1 MTVRP
6 PDTTF
11 DQARPTLPSWRATL
25 VLGALAALPVLYF
38 RVRLP
43 AATDLSLHLAMAGQF
58 ARGVAEGHWYPRWY
72 GDFNLGWGGPTG
84 YFYPPALSALTA
96 FFSWIAG
103 GRLIA
108 GLTVAL
114 WFFSFLGACG
124 VYTLAR
130 ALQAGRYAWLA
141 VGLWL
146 ITPFRA
152 FELYSSG
159 LFSCLA
165 GGGLAA
171 WVLVALHRLE
181 VAPPWDRARAV
192 SFFALAY
199 GLLALT
205 NLPYV
210 VMATYLVAAWV
221 VIRSALR
228 AELSGSLQIVVAG
241 ALGAAVAG
249 VYLLPML
256 VHLPQMFIPQ
266 TVSGEWWSLNFLF
279 DSDAFMMPRLRR
291 TLEDAALLPASGL
304 VMSLAI
310 LGVLRRSGPVERIG
324 ASAGPDVM
332 ETETSADPRRT
343 ASSGVRLLATFGV
356 LSLILTTPL
365 STVFWATLPVLHE
378 THIPWRFLEVV
389 AVPWA
394 VLTAVAIRAVVSGGI
409 DARSSPGRSSDLAV
423 LVLAGGLVVVGVLT
437 GVSFGSIARMTPV
450 VEAFHSGE
458 LSGAALARTFHARQS
473 FFLPSTGV
481 DPTTLPDQ
489 PPVLP
494 LTAGCHVSLEA
505 WDQAERLF
513 TVESD
518 GPCEVALRTYH
529 FPGWKA
535 ESATESGR
543 RPVGVRPDADG
554 GRLLVSVPE
563 GESRIR
569 VWFASGGPT
578 VLGAVLSVAALTVCV
593 GLGRRPASGRGRR
606 TEVRPDQNNGVG
618 PGGGTFDELPS

>member
-1 MTVRP
+1 
-6 PDTTF
+6 
-11 DQARPTLPSWRATL
+11 
-25 VLGALAALPVLYF
+25 
-38 RVRLP
+38 
-43 AATDLSLHLAMAGQF
+43 MAGQF

-103 GRLIA
+103 GRLLA

-114 WFFSFLGACG
+114 GLFSFLGACG

-159 LFSCLA
+159 LLSCLA

-171 WVLVALHRLE
+171 WVLVALHRLD
-181 VAPPWDRARAV
+181 VAPPSERARAV

-221 VIRSALR
+221 VIRGASR

-256 VHLPQMFIPQ
+256 VHRPEMFVPQ
-266 TVSGEWWSLNFLF
+266 TVNAEWWRLNFLF

-310 LGVLRRSGPVERIG
+310 LGVLRRSGP
-324 ASAGPDVM
+324 
-332 ETETSADPRRT
+332 
-343 ASSGVRLLATFGV
+343 GVRLLATFGV

-365 STVFWATLPVLHE
+365 STVFWATLRVLRD
-378 THIPWRFLEVV
+378 TQLPWRFLEVA

-394 VLTAVAIRAVVSGGI
+394 VLTAVAIRAVVWRAI

-423 LVLAGGLVVVGVLT
+423 LGLGGGLVVVVVLT
-437 GVSFGSIARMTPV
+437 GVSFGSIARMTAP

-458 LSGAALARTFHARQS
+458 LSGAALARTFHAGQS
-473 FFLPSTGV
+473 FFLPITGV

-494 LTAGCHVSLEA
+494 LTAGCQVSLEA

-513 TVESD
+513 MVESD

-535 ESATESGR
+535 ESATESGT
-543 RPVGVRPDADG
+543 RPLGVRPDARG

-563 GESRIR
+563 GQSRIR

-578 VLGAVLSVAALTVCV
+578 VLGAVLSLAALTVCV
-593 GLGRRPASGRGRR
+593 GLGRRPASGRGRLEEGEDGALR
-606 TEVRPDQNNGVG
+606 EVP
-618 PGGGTFDELPS
+618 PGTVPPRNTTLEG